1 MTDAVTILDDSSPG
15 PFEGPEKLLELWFAP
30 SQDLVP
36 ASKAHTGQGL
46 RLSRNDGTEWTGLR
60 QVARHVWDDMLD
72 EVKCK
77 VLSVIEGEQVDAYLL
92 SCLFVSDLFPLH
104 SESSMFVWPHKLI
117 LKTCGTTTTLLG
129 LPTLL
134 RIASETCGFRGVW
147 RCFYSRKTFMFPD
160 RQIGPHKDWA
170 QEMSFLD
177 TLFGQYRTQ
186 TLQPSCCRGAYPYR
200 VVLAAPTENSSAY
213 TVGRMNGD
221 HWLLYLT
228 PPQDDVLMPHALE
241 TTSALSPIN
250 PTTALS
256 TLSASLS
263 ASLPSPT
270 LSSTS
275 PRSNP
280 LASIPSLLKDPT
292 PPSVPSIPDQ
302 TLEILMTRLSPR
314 ACASFYHP
322 GSSADTPYTS
332 YPDIAP
338 EGDAHSLGTLLS
350 TQLGITSLLPDA
362 TLDAFLFSPCG
373 FSSNAVRGERYATI
387 HVTPEPA
394 YSYASFE
401 TNLDL
406 SLSPSD
412 VESSSASLQK
422 LVERVL
428 TIFEPATLSIT
439 LFVSIDDDDEV
450 TKASQHEGMRKLMS
464 EELARRYERKDRI
477 LYEFEGYSL
486 IYSVY
491 NSVDEPNGQVEYK

>member
-1 MTDAVTILDDSSPG
+1 MTEAVTIVDDSSPG

-36 ASKAHTGQGL
+36 SSKNHGQGL
-46 RLSRNDGTEWTGLR
+46 RPTRNDDVEWTGLR
-60 QVARHVWDDMLD
+60 QVARHVWDDVLD

-92 SCLFVSDLFPLH
+92 

-170 QEMSFLD
+170 QEMNFLD
-177 TLFGQYRTQ
+177 TLF
-186 TLQPSCCRGAYPYR
+186 
-200 VVLAAPTENSSAY
+200 ENSSAY

-228 PPQDDVLMPHALE
+228 PPQDDVLLPHALE

-280 LASIPSLLKDPT
+280 FASIPSLLKDPT
-292 PPSVPSIPDQ
+292 PTSIASIPDQ

-338 EGDAHSLGTLLS
+338 EVDAHSLGTSLS
-350 TQLGITSLLPDA
+350 TKLGITSLLPDA

-439 LFVSIDDDDEV
+439 LFVSIDDNDEK
-450 TKASQHEGMRKLMS
+450 TKGSQHEGMRKLMS

-491 NSVDEPNGQVEYK
+491 NSVGEPSGQGKVEEVENK